1 MSLTTPKWVK
11 QLLRGSAS
19 TTLMNDPG
27 FPFIALAT
35 VFALLIFALC
45 LSGVRRFNLRRA
57 LGTVDASICT
67 AGKGWQMGV
76 CRYQDNDLEW
86 FKLLSLSVRPKYTF
100 RRSSL
105 ELVGR
110 RQPTE
115 AELVKVQPD
124 SVIVELH
131 YEGQDVLL
139 AMKFDAYTGLSSWLE
154 AGPVIGVGT
163 WR

>member
-1 MSLTTPKWVK
+1 
-11 QLLRGSAS
+11 
-19 TTLMNDPG
+19 MNVTG

-35 VFALLIFALC
+35 VFALLVFALC

-57 LGTVDASICT
+57 LGTVDASICV
-67 AGKGWQMGV
+67 AGNSWQMGV

-86 FKLLSLSVRPKYTF
+86 FRLASLSVRPKHTF

-110 RQPTE
+110 REPTE
-115 AELVKVQPD
+115 SELVKVQPE
-124 SVIVELH
+124 SVIVELR
-131 YEGQDVLL
+131 YEGQEILL
-139 AMKFDAYTGLSSWLE
+139 AMRFDAYTGLSSWLE

>member
-1 MSLTTPKWVK
+1 
-11 QLLRGSAS
+11 
-19 TTLMNDPG
+19 MNDPG

-35 VFALLIFALC
+35 AFALLIFALC

-57 LGTVDASICT
+57 LGTVDASICM
-67 AGKGWQMGV
+67 AGNSWQLGV

-105 ELVGR
+105 ELLGR

-115 AELVKVQPD
+115 AERVKVQPGA
-124 SVIVELH
+124 VIVELR
-131 YEGQDVLL
+131 YEGQEVLL

>member
-1 MSLTTPKWVK
+1 MDAPS
-11 QLLRGSAS
+11 
-19 TTLMNDPG
+19 
-27 FPFIALAT
+27 FPFIAMAIA
-35 VFALLIFALC
+35 FGLLIFTLC
-45 LSGVRRFNLRRA
+45 LVGVRRFNLRRA

-67 AGKGWQMGV
+67 AGNSWQMGV

-86 FKLLSLSVRPKYTF
+86 FRLVSLSVRPKHTF

-105 ELVGR
+105 ELQGR
-110 RQPTE
+110 RKPTE
-115 AELVKVQPD
+115 AELIKVLPD
-124 SVIVELH
+124 SVIVELR
-131 YEGQDVLL
+131 YEGQEVLL

>member
-1 MSLTTPKWVK
+1 LLTTPNWVTR
-11 QLLRGSAS
+11 LLRGSAS
-19 TTLMNDPG
+19 NTLMDALG
-27 FPFIALAT
+27 YPFIALAT
-35 VFALLIFALC
+35 VFLLLIFTLC
-45 LSGVRRFNLRRA
+45 LFGVRRHNLRRA

-67 AGKGWQMGV
+67 AGNSWQMGV

-86 FKLLSLSVRPKYTF
+86 FRLVSLSVRPKHTF

-105 ELVGR
+105 ELLGR
-110 RQPTE
+110 RKPTE
-115 AELVKVQPD
+115 AELIKVLPD
-124 SVIVELH
+124 SVIVELR
-131 YEGQDVLL
+131 YEGQEVLL

>member
-1 MSLTTPKWVK
+1 MLTTPKWAA

-19 TTLMNDPG
+19 TTLMDVTG
-27 FPFIALAT
+27 IPFIVLAT
-35 VFALLIFALC
+35 AFALLVFALC
-45 LSGVRRFNLRRA
+45 LSGVRRYNLRRA

-67 AGKGWQMGV
+67 AGNSWQMGV

-86 FKLLSLSVRPKYTF
+86 FRLASISMRPKHTF

-105 ELVGR
+105 ELLGR
-110 RQPTE
+110 RKPTE
-115 AELVKVQPD
+115 AEVVKIQPD
-124 SVIVELH
+124 AVIVELRH
-131 YEGQDVLL
+131 EGQDVLL
-139 AMKFDAYTGLSSWLE
+139 AMRFDAYAGLSSWLE

>member
-1 MSLTTPKWVK
+1 MDVI
-11 QLLRGSAS
+11 
-19 TTLMNDPG
+19 G
-27 FPFIALAT
+27 FPFIAIAT
-35 VFALLIFALC
+35 VFALLIFTLC
-45 LSGVRRFNLRRA
+45 LFGVRRFNLRRA

-67 AGKGWQMGV
+67 AGKSWQMGV
-76 CRYQDNDLEW
+76 CRYQDNELEW
-86 FKLLSLSVRPKYTF
+86 FKLLSLSVRPRHRFK
-100 RRSSL
+100 RSSL
-105 ELVGR
+105 ELLGR

-124 SVIVELH
+124 VVIVELR
-131 YEGQDVLL
+131 YEGQDVFL

>member
-1 MSLTTPKWVK
+1 
-11 QLLRGSAS
+11 
-19 TTLMNDPG
+19 MNVPG
-27 FPFIALAT
+27 FPFIVLAT
-35 VFALLIFALC
+35 IFALLVLALC

-67 AGKGWQMGV
+67 AGNSWQMGV
-76 CRYQDNDLEW
+76 CRYQDNELEW
-86 FKLLSLSVRPKYTF
+86 FRLASLSTRPKHTF

-105 ELVGR
+105 ELLGR
-110 RQPTE
+110 RRPTE
-115 AELVKVQPD
+115 SELVKVQPD
-124 SVIVELH
+124 AVIVELRH
-131 YEGQDVLL
+131 EGQDVLL

>member
-1 MSLTTPKWVK
+1 
-11 QLLRGSAS
+11 
-19 TTLMNDPG
+19 
-27 FPFIALAT
+27 
-35 VFALLIFALC
+35 
-45 LSGVRRFNLRRA
+45 
-57 LGTVDASICT
+57 
-67 AGKGWQMGV
+67 MGV

-86 FKLLSLSVRPKYTF
+86 FRLALAERAAQAHF

-105 ELVGR
+105 ELLGR
-110 RQPTE
+110 RKPTE

-124 SVIVELH
+124 AVIVELR

>member
-1 MSLTTPKWVK
+1 MD
-11 QLLRGSAS
+11 
-19 TTLMNDPG
+19 DPG

-35 VFALLIFALC
+35 AFALLIFALC
-45 LSGVRRFNLRRA
+45 LFGVRRFNLRRA

-67 AGKGWQMGV
+67 AGKSWQMGV

-105 ELVGR
+105 ELLGR

-115 AELVKVQPD
+115 TELVKVQPD
-124 SVIVELH
+124 AVIVELR
-131 YEGQDVLL
+131 YEGQEVLL

>member
-1 MSLTTPKWVK
+1 
-11 QLLRGSAS
+11 
-19 TTLMNDPG
+19 MNVTG
-27 FPFIALAT
+27 FPFIVLAT
-35 VFALLIFALC
+35 VFALLVFALC

-57 LGTVDASICT
+57 LGTVDASICM
-67 AGKGWQMGV
+67 AGNSWRMGV

-86 FKLLSLSVRPKYTF
+86 FRLASLSVRPKHTF

-110 RQPTE
+110 REPTE
-115 AELVKVQPD
+115 SELVKVQPG
-124 SVIVELH
+124 SVIVELR
-131 YEGQDVLL
+131 YEGQDILL
-139 AMKFDAYTGLSSWLE
+139 AMRFDAYTGLSSWLE